1 MSNLGLYRALDKA
14 GIKYEQTTVGD
25 RYVYENMRANGHTI
39 GGEQSGHTILS
50 KYATTGDGILTAIMV
65 MEAMIEAK
73 APLSK
78 LKSPVIMYPQITVN
92 VRVKD
97 KSVIKD
103 KRVTDKADEVK
114 AILGDK
120 GRILL
125 RESGTEPVV
134 RVMVEAED
142 DALCRLANDV
152 ADVIREISFN

>member
-1 MSNLGLYRALDKA
+1 
-14 GIKYEQTTVGD
+14 
-25 RYVYENMRANGHTI
+25 
-39 GGEQSGHTILS
+39 
-50 KYATTGDGILTAIMV
+50 
-65 MEAMIEAK
+65 
-73 APLSK
+73 
-78 LKSPVIMYPQITVN
+78 MYPQITVN

-152 ADVIREISFN
+152 ADVIREISVN